1 MLRQGTE
8 PSRPPHG
15 PHGAPGPG
23 AWVDRPAVASAV
35 IATGFVA
42 ATAATFT
49 LGGRG
54 SGVIHAFYLPVIVAA
69 HRFRWPA
76 AVGTGALAGLVAGPL
91 RPVSEAAGPAQPV
104 WAWGTRLVAFVA
116 VGLLVAW
123 FSRDSG
129 SSLTAAVREQ
139 RHASALRHA
148 LAHRQL
154 VPHFQ
159 PIVDLASGDVTG
171 FEALCRW
178 PDGRSGGVPPDV
190 FIPLA
195 ERTGVIVA
203 LGGWMLDASL
213 AEARTWAAAGR
224 ADLVVSVNV
233 SGEEIGRPGFVDH
246 VSSAIAAEGVEPARL
261 CLEITETALI
271 RDPEAALAAVTAV
284 RRLGVRVALDD
295 FGTGNSSFAYLQG
308 LPVDVIKIDKVFVDH
323 VHEDPKTSEVVRSIV
338 QLAHALGAATV
349 AEGIETEEQ
358 RAALLALGCD
368 EGQGYLLGRPR
379 PGAPAPAAAR
389 HA

>member
-1 MLRQGTE
+1 M
-8 PSRPPHG
+8 
-15 PHGAPGPG
+15 APVAQNP
-23 AWVDRPAVASAV
+23 AWVDRPVVATAV
-35 IATGFVA
+35 IGAGFVA

-49 LGGRG
+49 VAGRG
-54 SGVIHAFYLPVIVAA
+54 SGVVHAFYLPVIVAA
-69 HRFRWPA
+69 HRFRWPG
-76 AVGTGALAGLVAGPL
+76 AVGAGVLAGLLAGPL
-91 RPVSEAAGPAQPV
+91 RPVNLAAGPAQPV
-104 WAWGTRLVAFVA
+104 WAWGTRLVAFIA

-139 RHASALRHA
+139 RHASALRRA
-148 LAHRQL
+148 LGRGQL

-159 PIVDLASGDVTG
+159 PIVDLASGEVTG

-178 PDGRSGGVPPDV
+178 PDGRGGGAPPDV

-224 ADLVVSVNV
+224 AGLVVSVNV
-233 SGEEIGRPGFVDH
+233 SAEEIVRPGFVDH
-246 VSSAIAAEGVEPARL
+246 VARALAAEGLAPAGL

-308 LPVDVIKIDKVFVDH
+308 FPVDVIKIDKVFVDH

-338 QLAHALGAATV
+338 QLAHALGASTI
-349 AEGIETEEQ
+349 AEGIETDEQ
-358 RAALLALGCD
+358 RAALAALGCD
-368 EGQGYLLGRPR
+368 EGQGYLLGRPG
-379 PGAPAPAAAR
+379 PGALVPAAAR
-389 HA
+389 PA